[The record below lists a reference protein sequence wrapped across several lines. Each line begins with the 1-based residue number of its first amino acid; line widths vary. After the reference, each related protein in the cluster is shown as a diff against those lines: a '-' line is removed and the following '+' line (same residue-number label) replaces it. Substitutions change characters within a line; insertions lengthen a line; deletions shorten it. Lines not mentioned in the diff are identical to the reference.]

1 MKKKIAIARGILV
14 FSSVLLLLFLFFP
27 VKAQLDDGG
36 SVVYGSIAG
45 VYKVTKIKR
54 YGNVGMTLTMR
65 EGLSIELFGK
75 EVYYKIDTEYLAERM
90 DWGDSNG
97 TTYFDAEIVEIT
109 EDRVLVESIKE
120 GVGPIRKETPV
131 AFAPVVVD
139 EQTLRGL
146 WIGDEVRIMY
156 NDKRVRVENPLWLEI
171 VFVVYPLD
179 KTGEVISEKGATLH
193 QGFVPSESR
202 EGLDES
208 DTWMMYTETPYSS
221 LMLVDGE
228 ATAKM
233 LLEKTEEA
241 YPADTPVDE
250 ILAAVKEE
258 NYVVLEDLR
267 LASGGEVWQE
277 FYQKV
282 QKEEHAQVSLVH
294 YFAPDDEAD
303 NPQLYF
309 YSLVYVAGEGFWV
322 MRRSYNE
329 KTEGEAVCQ
338 YRYLIHDTKE
348 PVRAGADYSMEDIYF
363 LANDNTVT
371 WDKIQKEALSSYYD
385 GDRTEYY
392 MVYVDFAE

>member
-14 FSSVLLLLFLFFP
+14 FSLVLLLLLLFFP

-36 SVVYGSIAG
+36 SVMYGSIAG

-75 EVYYKIDTEYLAERM
+75 EVYYKIDTEYLAEQM
-90 DWGDSNG
+90 DWDDSNG

-109 EDRVLVESIKE
+109 EDRVLVESVKE

-131 AFAPVVVD
+131 AFDPVVVD
-139 EQTLRGL
+139 EQTLQGL

-179 KTGEVISEKGATLH
+179 KTGNVISEKGATLH

-202 EGLDES
+202 EGSDGV

-221 LMLVDGE
+221 LMLVDGT

-241 YPADTPVDE
+241 YPADTPAEE
-250 ILAAVKEE
+250 IIKAVKEE

-267 LASGGEVWQE
+267 LTHGGELWQE

-282 QKEEHAQVSLVH
+282 QKEEHAQGRLVH
-294 YFAPDDEAD
+294 YFAPDDEGD

-309 YSLVYVAGEGFWV
+309 YSLVYVDF
-322 MRRSYNE
+322 
-329 KTEGEAVCQ
+329 
-338 YRYLIHDTKE
+338 
-348 PVRAGADYSMEDIYF
+348 
-363 LANDNTVT
+363 
-371 WDKIQKEALSSYYD
+371 
-385 GDRTEYY
+385 
-392 MVYVDFAE
+392 VY